1 MSNRI
6 DLLSARYKLVEI
18 IGEKILY
25 KDLIPS
31 CIFNAT
37 MDYLNNGCK
46 SRADYENMVIFYM
59 NNIYYRNLLLEEL
72 KCNLEEYKLN

>member
-1 MSNRI
+1 MLSKEK
-6 DLLSARYKLVEI
+6 DLLTARYKLAEI
-18 IGEKILY
+18 IGEKLQY
-25 KDLIPS
+25 KELIPT

-59 NNIYYRNLLLEEL
+59 NNNYYRNLLLEE
-72 KCNLEEYKLN
+72 